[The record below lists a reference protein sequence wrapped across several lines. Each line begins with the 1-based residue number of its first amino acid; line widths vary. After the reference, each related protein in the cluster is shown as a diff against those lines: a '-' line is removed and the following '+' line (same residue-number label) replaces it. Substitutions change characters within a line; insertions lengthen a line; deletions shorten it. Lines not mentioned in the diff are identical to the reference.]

1 MKKLFL
7 VLTALLIICPK
18 GYCEQTKDDAIAL
31 LTKKGFFET
40 TQQITYA
47 NPYTEIKKALCN
59 HLKYA
64 NGYNLDGLKTL
75 YADNYINADGLSR
88 DIYFDLIKKTWES
101 YPDIKYSIDIKNI
114 EVNANNAVAQVIEN
128 AIASTSSQSGII
140 HEKGILQ
147 STSSSVYYFEKINNK
162 WLITSDHIISEKT
175 FLKYGIANDLKIDL
189 IAPNQI
195 LADTPYT
202 ASLDI
207 QVPKDSL
214 VIASVGKENIT
225 YPQVLAEEV
234 FRKLSDDGT
243 LERVFKSNNKNINEY
258 AVASFGITKAKIIN
272 QSELK
277 IFVTGLGFA
286 MTRVNVIPKNEFITI
301 AKDDNNSKDA
311 KIEKSVNSEKT
322 EKTDKNDKK
331 N

>member
-1 MKKLFL
+1 MKRLL
-7 VLTALLIICPK
+7 LTLTALLIFAPASYSAQAEID
-18 GYCEQTKDDAIAL
+18 TITL
-31 LTKKGFFET
+31 LTQKGFFAT
-40 TQQITYA
+40 SPSQSVSA
-47 NPYTEIKKALCN
+47 NPYVELRKSLCA

-75 YADNYINADGLSR
+75 YADNYINADGLNK

-101 YPDIKYSIDIKNI
+101 YPDIKYTMEIKNI
-114 EVNANNAVAQVIEN
+114 EIGAGNATAQVVER
-128 AIASTSSQSGII
+128 AIASTSAKSGII
-140 HEKGILQ
+140 HEKGILE
-147 STSSSVYYFEKINNK
+147 STSNSVYYFEKVNNK

-175 FLKYGIANDLKIDL
+175 MLRYGVANDVRINL

-195 LADTPYT
+195 PANTEYT

-207 QVPKDSL
+207 QAPKDSL
-214 VIASVGKENIT
+214 VIASIGKENIT
-225 YPQVLAEEV
+225 YPQVLAEEI
-234 FRKLSDDGT
+234 FRKLPDDGV

-286 MTRVNVIPKNEFITI
+286 MTRVNVIPKNEFIKV
-301 AKDDNNSKDA
+301 A
-311 KIEKSVNSEKT
+311 ESEKV
-322 EKTDKNDKK
+322 EKCEKGGKDETNKQN

>member
-1 MKKLFL
+1 MKRLFL
-7 VLTALLIICPK
+7 ILTALLILAPASYGAQAEID
-18 GYCEQTKDDAIAL
+18 TITL
-31 LTKKGFFET
+31 LTQKGFFAT
-40 TQQITYA
+40 SSTQSPSA
-47 NPYTEIKKALCN
+47 NPYVDLRKSLCA

-75 YADNYINADGLSR
+75 YADNYINADGLDK

-101 YPDIKYSIDIKNI
+101 YPDIKYTMEIKNI
-114 EVNANNAVAQVIEN
+114 EISASNASAQVVER
-128 AIASTSSQSGII
+128 AIASTSAKSGII
-140 HEKGILQ
+140 HERGILE

-175 FLKYGIANDLKIDL
+175 MLRYGVANDVRINL

-195 LADTPYT
+195 PANTEYT

-207 QVPKDSL
+207 QAPKDSL
-214 VIASVGKENIT
+214 VIASIGKENIT
-225 YPQVLAEEV
+225 YPQVLAEEI
-234 FRKLSDDGT
+234 FRKLPDDGV

-286 MTRVNVIPKNEFITI
+286 MTRVNVIPKNEFVKV
-301 AKDDNNSKDA
+301 A
-311 KIEKSVNSEKT
+311 ESEKEDKGKKG
-322 EKTDKNDKK
+322 EKDEANKQN